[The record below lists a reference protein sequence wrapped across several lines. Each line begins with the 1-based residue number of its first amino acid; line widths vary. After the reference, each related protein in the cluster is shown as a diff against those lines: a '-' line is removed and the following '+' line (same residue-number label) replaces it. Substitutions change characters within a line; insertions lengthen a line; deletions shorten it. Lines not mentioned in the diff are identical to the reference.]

1 MLNQLLALLCDVCD
15 KVIPWKKITRGL
27 PRGRQA
33 SNDRALTIEE
43 IRKLLDYQD
52 RGIKPI
58 VFTMVSSGISLGAWD
73 LLQWKH
79 IEPLTEKTGEIIA
92 ARLIVYAVD
101 IEAFITAQAYHALK
115 DVNGSG

>member
-43 IRKLLDYQD
+43 IRNVP
-52 RGIKPI
+52 G
-58 VFTMVSSGISLGAWD
+58 
-73 LLQWKH
+73 
-79 IEPLTEKTGEIIA
+79 
-92 ARLIVYAVD
+92 
-101 IEAFITAQAYHALK
+101 
-115 DVNGSG
+115 